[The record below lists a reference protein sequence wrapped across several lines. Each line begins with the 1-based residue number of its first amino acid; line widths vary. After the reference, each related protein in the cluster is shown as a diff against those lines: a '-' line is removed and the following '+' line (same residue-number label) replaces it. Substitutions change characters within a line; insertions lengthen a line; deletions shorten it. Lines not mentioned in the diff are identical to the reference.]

1 MPDRSMSA
9 VPVSSQNDRGRP
21 LVVDVAVPVA
31 LGLLVLVAT
40 LGFAAAVAAKTGLP
54 LLPVTLGAGLVLTG
68 ALGAWVAW
76 VLRDAA
82 LAPLGHFHASL
93 RQLEEGDFEARVE
106 PAGAAEFRELAG
118 EFNRTVAILG
128 HQRERLKALAGSDAL
143 TGLANH
149 RTLQQELRA
158 AVDGETPVGI
168 VTLDID
174 GFKRVNEELGQAG
187 GDETLKAVAQAV
199 AGAARETDLA
209 ARLGGDDFAL
219 LLRDCDPPRARE
231 LAERARDAVARVLPE
246 ELHLAC
252 AAGYACAPSQLEPG
266 EDLLELALT
275 ALRSAKSAGGA
286 RTERYDPEAAE
297 RVPSLR
303 QNRVEVE
310 TLLASREPVRPVFQP
325 IVELATGRVVG
336 YEALARFPQGGG
348 RTPDLWFDQ
357 ATRVGLGL
365 KLETASVEAALL
377 ARDRPAG
384 TYLSL
389 NLSPAAIAS
398 DAVRRALPYGLSDV
412 VIELTEHDLAP
423 EDGALE
429 AGLTDLRS
437 RGARIAVDDASAGY
451 AGLQQV
457 TRVQPDII
465 KLDRGI
471 VSHVDTDSARAALI
485 EFFVVFARRIGAQV
499 VCEGIETAAELA
511 TLARL
516 GVALGQG
523 YLLGRPAEPW
533 AELADDAMAAVAAVQ
548 GPLARPAPVNRRL
561 ARR

>member
-1 MPDRSMSA
+1 MSA
-9 VPVSSQNDRGRP
+9 VPVDPPPSHGRP
-21 LVVDVAVPVA
+21 LVVEVAVPVA
-31 LGLLVLVAT
+31 LGLLVLVAA
-40 LGFAAAVAAKTGLP
+40 LGFVAAVASKTGLP
-54 LLPVTLGAGLVLTG
+54 VLPSTLGAGLVLTAG
-68 ALGAWVAW
+68 LGAWVAW

-82 LAPLGHFHASL
+82 LAPLDHFHASL
-93 RQLEEGDFEARVE
+93 RRLEDGDFDARVE
-106 PAGAAEFRELAG
+106 PAGAAEFRDLAG
-118 EFNRTVAILG
+118 GFNRTVAILG
-128 HQRERLKALAGSDAL
+128 HQRERLKALAGSDSL

-149 RTLQQELRA
+149 RTLQEELRA
-158 AVDGETPVGI
+158 ALDGDAPVG
-168 VTLDID
+168 VVALDVD
-174 GFKRVNEELGQAG
+174 GFKRVNEELGHAG

-199 AGAARETDLA
+199 RGATRETDVA

-219 LLRDCDPPRARE
+219 LLRDCDPPRVRE
-231 LAERARDAVARVLPE
+231 LAERARDAVSRALPE

-275 ALRSAKSAGGA
+275 ALRGAKSAGGA
-286 RTERYDPEAAE
+286 RTERYDPERAA

-303 QNRVEVE
+303 QNRAEIEAV
-310 TLLASREPVRPVFQP
+310 LSLPEPVRPVFQP
-325 IVELATGRVVG
+325 IVELVTGRVVG

-365 KLETASVEAALL
+365 RLETAAIEAALL

-398 DAVRRALPYGLSDV
+398 EAVRRALPTGLVDV
-412 VIELTEHDLAP
+412 VIELTEHELAP
-423 EDGALE
+423 EDGGLE
-429 AGLTDLRS
+429 AGLADLRA

-471 VSHVDTDSARAALI
+471 VSQVDTDSARAALI

-523 YLLGRPAEPW
+523 YLLGRPGEPW
-533 AELADDAMAAVAAVQ
+533 AALAPEAMAAVAALQ
-548 GPLARPAPVNRRL
+548 GPLAGPAPVNRRL